1 MNPLRS
7 GRLYQVTGAS
17 SQTGEDVEI
26 TVEAHDE
33 ADAARAAN
41 RQGVFVSGCK
51 AAGADG
57 STWASAANRAAPD
70 VTAPAAAPARGM
82 TFAEAVAGDPVV
94 QRLVRTFPGLGSRV
108 DRLNEEDRA
117 YLSDLVGE
125 KMGVSH
131 RDSAHVRRLMDDAG

>member
-57 STWASAANRAAPD
+57 STWASAAARAAPE
-70 VTAPAAAPARGM
+70 VVAPAAASMGM
-82 TFAEAVAGDPVV
+82 TFAETVARDAVV

-108 DRLNEEDRA
+108 DRLNAEDRA

>member
-57 STWASAANRAAPD
+57 STWASAAARAAPE
-70 VTAPAAAPARGM
+70 VVAPAAASMGM
-82 TFAEAVAGDPVV
+82 TFAETVAGDPVV